1 VSSPM
6 PVHPVKDVRLEP
18 VTPTDILALYEIAS
32 VCEARWLRVCGQGL
46 PPFPDF
52 EARFYANVLASV
64 MIRRDDE
71 YLGVCSLYDVDQQA
85 GSGWL
90 EVIRLPAADGEVDP
104 SWLAAQMC
112 AMAKTEWDLRR
123 LHLAH
128 VAFEPGPLSE
138 LPGMVE
144 EARFPQAFL
153 WESFYWDIVV
163 TTITL

>member
-1 VSSPM
+1 M
-6 PVHPVKDVRLEP
+6 ENVRLEP
-18 VTPTDILALYEIAS
+18 IVPTDLLALYEMAS
-32 VCEARWLRVCGQGL
+32 VCEARWLRVCVRGL

-52 EARFYANVLASV
+52 EARFYAGVLSSMLV
-64 MIRRDDE
+64 RRDDE
-71 YLGVCSLYDVDQQA
+71 YLGLCSLYDVDQQA

-90 EVIRLPAADGEVDP
+90 EVIRVPVADDEVPA
-104 SWLAAQMC
+104 SW
-112 AMAKTEWDLRR
+112 MAGQLCETARTEWDLRR

-138 LPGMVE
+138 MSGAVE

-163 TTITL
+163 STITL